1 MLKIRN
7 SIFETNSSSVHTLS
21 VAKDA
26 EINETELNK
35 HMEIQPYSEKE
46 WDDMYYSTDRDAIY
60 ALVQLNTL
68 EDKLRYICTIFA
80 RYNHWRDDDKVNEL
94 LGWFKNICP
103 NVEFLL
109 KPDYE
114 IAYIEDSEIL
124 FADGGEY
131 FPTEFTKWSIDQWK
145 RWLCSGSLLIFD
157 RDEFDRFGEFD
168 DERRDER
175 IPEADRMANGYE
187 TNIDCIQFEG

>member
-21 VAKDA
+21 VTKDA

-35 HMEIQPYSEKE
+35 HMKIQPYSEKE
-46 WDDMYYSTDRDAIY
+46 WDDMYYSTDRNATY
-60 ALVQLNTL
+60 ALVQLDTL

-80 RYNHWRDDDKVNEL
+80 MYNHWKDHDKVNKL

-109 KPDYE
+109 KQNYK

-131 FPTEFTKWSIDQWK
+131 FATEFTKWSIDQWK

-157 RDEFDRFGEFD
+157 RDQFDRFNEFD
-168 DERRDER
+168 DERHDER

-187 TNIDCIQFEG
+187 PNIDCIQFEG